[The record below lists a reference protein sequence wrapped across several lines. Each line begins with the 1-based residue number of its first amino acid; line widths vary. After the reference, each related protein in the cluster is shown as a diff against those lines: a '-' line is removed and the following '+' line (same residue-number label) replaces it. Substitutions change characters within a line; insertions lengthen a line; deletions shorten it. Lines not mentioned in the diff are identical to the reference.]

1 MAVSAGLADVVV
13 GPTTI
18 SDVNGQLGQLF
29 YEGYDIR
36 DLARDSSFEEVV
48 WLLWH
53 GELPSGRELA
63 KFRSDL
69 ASHRKLSD
77 QTAAMIDQ
85 LAGINAHP
93 MPVLRVATTLLQID
107 DTNSGDIAAGPE
119 RQASLGLVARFPT
132 ILARFERRRKGLEPI
147 EPREDPDQAKAY
159 LTMLHGTPPDEL
171 DRQALDVLLILL
183 ADHEFNASTFTARV
197 IAATLANVY
206 SAVDGAIAALSG
218 PLHGGANEQ
227 VMRMLE
233 HIGSPA
239 NAKSYI
245 ESRLGQKQKIMGFG
259 HRVYKA
265 EDPRATILRQVA
277 RELGERKHDTHWFDI
292 ATKVEETV
300 WNEKHLNPNVDFYS
314 APIMHQLGI
323 PTELF
328 TPTFAVSRIA
338 GWTAHVLEQ
347 HANNRLIRPRGD
359 YVGPAPRPY
368 IPLSVR

>member
-29 YEGYDIR
+29 YAGYDIR
-36 DLARDSSFEEVV
+36 DLARESSFEEVV

-53 GELPSGRELA
+53 GELPSASELGW
-63 KFRSDL
+63 FRSEL
-69 ASHRKLSD
+69 ASHRKLPD
-77 QTAAMIDQ
+77 QTAAMIDH
-85 LAGINAHP
+85 LAGMNAAP
-93 MPVLRVATTLLQID
+93 MPMLRVATSLLQIED
-107 DTNSGDIAAGPE
+107 PKAVNVAEGPE

-132 ILARFERRRKGLEPI
+132 LVARYQRRRQGQGPVEP
-147 EPREDPDQAKAY
+147 PLGANQAEAY
-159 LTMLHGTPPDEL
+159 LTMLHGTRPDEL

-197 IAATLANVY
+197 IAATLADVY

-233 HIGSPA
+233 QIGSLG
-239 NAKSYI
+239 NAKEYV
-245 ESRLGQKQKIMGFG
+245 ERQLAEKQKIMGFG

-277 RELGERKHDTHWFDI
+277 RELGERKHDTHWFDV
-292 ATKVEETV
+292 ATKVAETV
-300 WNEKHLNPNVDFYS
+300 WNAKHLYPNVDFYS

-323 PTELF
+323 PTDLF

-368 IPLSVR
+368 VPLSAR